1 MKGKHKIEVRS
12 GRVVFTIEL
21 ERNITIL
28 RGDSATGKNNAGGDA
43 ASIRNLRQT
52 ERRNS
57 EL

>member
-28 RGDSATGKNNAGGDA
+28 RGDGKLLLFMENFLLETIVDVFYQ
-43 ASIRNLRQT
+43 LF
-52 ERRNS
+52 
-57 EL
+57 